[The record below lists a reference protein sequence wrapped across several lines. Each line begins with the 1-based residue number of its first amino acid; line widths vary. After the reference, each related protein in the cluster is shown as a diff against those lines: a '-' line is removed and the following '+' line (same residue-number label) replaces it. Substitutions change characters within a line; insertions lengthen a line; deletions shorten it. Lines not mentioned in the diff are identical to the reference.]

1 MSGPEAI
8 NFEQPSASESAKA
21 FVEVVRF
28 GTSGTL
34 ALTAVTGVLYQLT
47 SSTVTTQIFNIQAD
61 NFWFSLALLV
71 TISQIVAGYAVV
83 SASFENMFEAN
94 SISDVIRRSN
104 DLRRVRYSIF
114 SILTL
119 ICAVLWV
126 VAIGAK
132 ALIFS

>member
-1 MSGPEAI
+1 MRHRQAEP
-8 NFEQPSASESAKA
+8 NWPD
-21 FVEVVRF
+21 VRF

-132 ALIFS
+132 VLIFS